1 MIKSIR
7 VEKTPDGAESAVI
20 VFGDGTAQEIAG
32 EVSPASEDAMMLI
45 VRAEAMLERLRELR
59 EPPNGSPQ
67 PTVGDAN
74 EAYEQAKELEGDL
87 FSFIQAFERASS
99 QGG

>member
-20 VFGDGTAQEIAG
+20 VFDDGAQEMIG
-32 EVSPASEDAMMLI
+32 EPQQRPPDDAMALI
-45 VRAEAMLERLRELR
+45 VRAEAVLERLRELR
-59 EPPNGSPQ
+59 EPRNGSPE

-74 EAYEQAKELEGDL
+74 EAFEQARELEGDL
-87 FSFIQAFERASS
+87 FRFIQACERVSA
-99 QGG
+99 G